1 VGARSGSA
9 TGTAARSRALFL
21 DRDGVVNDLV
31 YYPSHDEWE
40 SPRHV
45 ADLRI
50 RPGVTTALRELTSN
64 GWLLFLITNQPS
76 FAKGKCPLE
85 DLQEVHEQVLARLQ
99 GDGVVITDSYVCYHH
114 PQSIVD
120 GYGTCECRKPS
131 PFFIQKA
138 ARDYEIDLSRSWMAG
153 DQGTD
158 IEAGRRAGVR
168 TALVEYEHSQAKRGA
183 AAADLVCASLAE
195 LVRKLD

>member
-1 VGARSGSA
+1 VTDTRAAGAR
-9 TGTAARSRALFL
+9 RALFL

-31 YYPSHDEWE
+31 YYPSHEEWE
-40 SPRHV
+40 SPRNV
-45 ADLRI
+45 DDLRI
-50 RPGVTTALRELTSN
+50 RPGVTAALRDLTGR

-85 DLQEVHEQVLARLQ
+85 SLQQVHEQVLARLRAE
-99 GDGVVITDSYVCYHH
+99 GVVITDSYVCYHH
-114 PQSIVD
+114 PQSVVA

-138 ARDYEIDLSRSWMAG
+138 AQDYGLDLSRSWMAG

-158 IEAGRRAGVR
+158 IAAGRAAGVK
-168 TALVEYEHSQAKRGA
+168 TALLEYEHSQAKRGA
-183 AAADLVCASLAE
+183 VAPDLVCASLAE